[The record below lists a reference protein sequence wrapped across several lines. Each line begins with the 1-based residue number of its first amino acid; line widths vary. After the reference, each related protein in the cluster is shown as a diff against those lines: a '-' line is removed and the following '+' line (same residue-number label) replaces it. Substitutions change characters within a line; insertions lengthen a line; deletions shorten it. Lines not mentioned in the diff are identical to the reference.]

1 MQLSLIIAIAIFA
14 GCILIAVLFGHHFG
28 QHNAEQS
35 APSKQT
41 SLGERATPAQQAKAG
56 RFQIATAV
64 TVSPRGEPVN
74 LIVVCD
80 TATGQCWACDT
91 DNGEWR
97 DCRSPL
103 AAQSSPVVN
112 APHRRDTVGVASV

>member
-1 MQLSLIIAIAIFA
+1 MQLSLIIALAIFA
-14 GCILIAVLFGHHFG
+14 GCILIAVLFGQHFG

-35 APSKQT
+35 VPGKQT
-41 SLGERATPAQQAKAG
+41 ALGERAAPVEQASIGK
-56 RFQIATAV
+56 FQVATAA

-80 TATGQCWACDT
+80 TATGQCWACDS

-103 AAQSSPVVN
+103 ATSALP
-112 APHRRDTVGVASV
+112 RRDSVGVA